1 VKRPKTF
8 SRLAKALPFER
19 RRFLRFFLPLPLT
32 VTARWNGQ
40 AVLLER
46 DPALENISAGGLYFR
61 LLNGATG
68 PMPADAEL
76 EITIPLVEPTFRP
89 ARVYAR
95 CRARV
100 VRRDALVGIAA
111 EFDEVEFVRE
121 ERPSGLPVPFPA

>member
-1 VKRPKTF
+1 
-8 SRLAKALPFER
+8 
-19 RRFLRFFLPLPLT
+19 

-46 DPALENISAGGLYFR
+46 VPALENISAGGLYFR
-61 LLNGATG
+61 LLNGAAG
-68 PMPADAEL
+68 PVPADAEL

-100 VRRDALVGIAA
+100 VRRDSLVGIAA

>member
-1 VKRPKTF
+1 M
-8 SRLAKALPFER
+8 
-19 RRFLRFFLPLPLT
+19 
-32 VTARWNGQ
+32 TARWNGQ

-61 LLNGATG
+61 LAKGAAG
-68 PMPADAEL
+68 PVPADAEL

>member
-1 VKRPKTF
+1 VKRPKVF
-8 SRLAKALPFER
+8 SRFAKALPFER

-61 LLNGATG
+61 LLNAPGS
-68 PMPADAEL
+68 MPADAEL
-76 EITIPLVEPTFRP
+76 EVTIPLVESTFRP

-100 VRRDALVGIAA
+100 VRRDAPTGIAA

-121 ERPSGLPVPFPA
+121 ERPSGLPVPLPA

>member
-8 SRLAKALPFER
+8 SRPAKALPFER

>member
-1 VKRPKTF
+1 MKRPKTF
-8 SRLAKALPFER
+8 SRPAKALPFER

-61 LLNGATG
+61 LLNGAAG
-68 PMPADAEL
+68 PVPADAEL

-121 ERPSGLPVPFPA
+121 ERPSGLPLPLPA

>member
-1 VKRPKTF
+1 VKRPKAF
-8 SRLAKALPFER
+8 SCPAKALPFER

-61 LLNGATG
+61 LLNGAAS
-68 PMPADAEL
+68 MPPDAEL
-76 EITIPLVEPTFRP
+76 EVTIPLVEPTFRP

-100 VRRDALVGIAA
+100 VRRDALVGVAA

-121 ERPSGLPVPFPA
+121 ERPSGLPVPLPA

>member
-8 SRLAKALPFER
+8 SRPAKALPFER

-61 LLNGATG
+61 LAHGAAG
-68 PMPADAEL
+68 PVPADAEL

-100 VRRDALVGIAA
+100 MRHDALVGIAA

-121 ERPSGLPVPFPA
+121 ERASGLPMPLPA

>member
-1 VKRPKTF
+1 MKRPKTF
-8 SRLAKALPFER
+8 SRPARGLPFER

-61 LLNGATG
+61 LLDAAAAV
-68 PMPADAEL
+68 PADAEL

-100 VRRDALVGIAA
+100 VRRDAPLGIAA

-121 ERPSGLPVPFPA
+121 ERSSGLPVPLPA